1 MTMLRIKEIIR
12 QQQLTYRDIADKLG
26 VTPQYV
32 SGVVNESEN
41 VTEKVLAQFAD
52 ILHVPMAALFD
63 GYVEPHP
70 LPDESHAFCPY
81 CGHRLKIGRGD

>member
-1 MTMLRIKEIIR
+1 MLRIKEIIKAR
-12 QQQLTYRDIADKLG
+12 QLTYRDIAEQLG

-52 ILHVPMAALFD
+52 VLQVPMAALFE
-63 GYVEPHP
+63 GYVEPCP
-70 LPDESHAFCPY
+70 LPDKSQAFCPY
-81 CGHRLKIGRGD
+81 YGHRLIIGRGD